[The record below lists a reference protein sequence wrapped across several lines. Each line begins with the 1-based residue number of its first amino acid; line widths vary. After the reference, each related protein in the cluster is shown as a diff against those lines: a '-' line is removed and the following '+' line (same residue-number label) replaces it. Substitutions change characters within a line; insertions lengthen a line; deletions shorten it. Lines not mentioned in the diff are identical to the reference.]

1 MQHKTSPR
9 DTLLGVINGRTLADL
24 PDDSRLSP
32 AQTAELL
39 NVSKDTLQIWR
50 STGRH
55 NLPFVKI
62 GGRVNY
68 RVGDLRAWIDQRSRT
83 HTGQVAKSGKPLAA

>member
-1 MQHKTSPR
+1 MAEQFQSQVTAPE
-9 DTLLGVINGRTLADL
+9 TILGILHGHTLADL
-24 PDDSRLSP
+24 PADSRLTP
-32 AQTAELL
+32 MQTAKIL

-55 NLPFVKI
+55 NLPFIKV

-68 RVGDLRAWIDQRSRT
+68 RVGDLRDWLDGRSRT
-83 HTGQVAKSGKPLAA
+83 HTGQGVAA

>member
-1 MQHKTSPR
+1 MQTQIKTQSAV
-9 DTLLGVINGRTLADL
+9 LGVINGHTLADL
-24 PDDSRLSP
+24 PADSRLTP
-32 AQTAELL
+32 AQAAEIL

-68 RVGDLRAWIDQRSRT
+68 RVGDIRDWIERRSRT
-83 HTGQVAKSGKPLAA
+83 HTGQAVAA